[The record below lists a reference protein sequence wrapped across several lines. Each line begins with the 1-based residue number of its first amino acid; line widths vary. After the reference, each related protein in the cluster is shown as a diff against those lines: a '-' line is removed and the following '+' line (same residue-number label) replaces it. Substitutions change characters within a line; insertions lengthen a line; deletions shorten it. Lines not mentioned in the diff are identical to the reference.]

1 MRLLTSYDRMAL
13 DLVCKQEINS
23 EDTRFFTEYGNN
35 QYFFCSA
42 DCKRAFD
49 DHPDH
54 YIREQARKDLHL

>member
-1 MRLLTSYDRMAL
+1 MAL